1 MKTDGKK
8 VVPGFQYPELVHNDE
23 GGKLHTKFAK

>member
-8 VVPGFQYPELVHNDE
+8 VVNQNKTSGKERKEGPE
-23 GGKLHTKFAK
+23 G